1 MADNRFRDGD
11 GLLAIANGESTSRVA
26 DLVFVHGLGGGSC
39 STWMDGTDTAGFWP
53 LWIGAD
59 FPSIGVWTLGYQAD
73 VSAWTSESMPLADRG
88 TAILETL
95 TNEGIGDRP
104 VIFVTHSMGGI
115 LVKQILRHAT
125 SFGVERWESIA
136 RRTCGIAFLA
146 TPHAGADLAGFAELA
161 SLVLRTNEQVGE
173 LRAHHP
179 RLRELH
185 AWFLNFQGDQ
195 KIACRTFCETRA
207 LRPAVLGLTLPA
219 GFLVVDQTSAEPH
232 VPGEVAIPLDEDHV
246 SICKPRDRNAPLY
259 KSLERFIK
267 DALTAESRGTAGAGQ
282 PRPDPAPLDLT
293 GVWIAEVRKKG
304 MAPYRLT
311 MDFEMINGRLLGTVH
326 YPTGDAGIHDGQVD
340 GVRIRFTTT
349 HTPQFDDKP
358 AEIEFEGTVTNDTL
372 EMVVQDAN
380 GHGRVTARRKT

>member
-1 MADNRFRDGD
+1 MSLAPRLCGLGRDRRTGVMADNRFRDCD
-11 GLLAIANGESTSRVA
+11 GLSAIVNCESTSRGA

-39 STWMDGTDTAGFWP
+39 STWMDGADAAGFWP

-59 FPSIGVWTLGYQAD
+59 FPGIGVWTLGYQAD

-136 RRTCGIAFLA
+136 RQTRGIAFLA
-146 TPHAGADLAGFAELA
+146 TPHAGADLAGFADLVR
-161 SLVLRTNEQVGE
+161 LVLRTNEQVAE
-173 LRAHHP
+173 LRGHHP

-195 KIACRTFCETRA
+195 KIVCRTFCETRA

-219 GFLVVDQTSAEPH
+219 GFLVVDQTSASHTCRARLPFRWTRITSAS
-232 VPGEVAIPLDEDHV
+232 P
-246 SICKPRDRNAPLY
+246 
-259 KSLERFIK
+259 
-267 DALTAESRGTAGAGQ
+267 SRGTA
-282 PRPDPAPLDLT
+282 
-293 GVWIAEVRKKG
+293 VRLCTR
-304 MAPYRLT
+304 A
-311 MDFEMINGRLLGTVH
+311 
-326 YPTGDAGIHDGQVD
+326 
-340 GVRIRFTTT
+340 
-349 HTPQFDDKP
+349 
-358 AEIEFEGTVTNDTL
+358 
-372 EMVVQDAN
+372 
-380 GHGRVTARRKT
+380 